1 MAEQLNKKEDMSLE
15 DIFQSL
21 EGIVTQL
28 ESDQISLEDSFTLY
42 NRGMNMLK
50 ECNDKID
57 TVEKKIKVLDE
68 AGKEQDF

>member
-21 EGIVTQL
+21 EGIVAEL
-28 ESDQISLEDSFTLY
+28 ESDQISLEDSFALY
-42 NRGMNMLK
+42 NKGMNMLK

-68 AGKEQDF
+68 EGKEQDF